1 MPSELEVEVRLGIER
16 SQRWRKVGQE
26 EEEGLCELGEQDYYW
41 RNARAG
47 VAPFSQGWTAYLQA
61 MEHVQQQTVG
71 GAQGVVGELV
81 VGPVVTQSWAGV
93 EADEEVQAQLLGERE
108 SHELVAVELALEQQ
122 VPGKATLA
130 PLWLVLQV
138 LRAGVGLG
146 LVSTASEGSP

>member
-1 MPSELEVEVRLGIER
+1 
-16 SQRWRKVGQE
+16 
-26 EEEGLCELGEQDYYW
+26 
-41 RNARAG
+41 
-47 VAPFSQGWTAYLQA
+47 